1 MAVSQIALGAY
12 YTSLAQIFSGD
23 ERIGAFCGVYD
34 ILEELDNETLSENLT
49 STEQSQQLKTS
60 SIYSSEEL
68 HTISWLPLPLLVLF
82 TIAFNIG
89 LGPLT
94 WAVAIEI
101 LPIRSRGYTHTIA
114 NLTSNICWFVVI
126 KTFNDVQTLLGLAA
140 PFYFYGS
147 VCLLGLLFVFIFVP
161 ETRGRTFQEIGGE
174 FEGLQSIKKRTG
186 IGIFGNCCVR
196 KTRSNKNVIHH

>member
-1 MAVSQIALGAY
+1 MALAHLALGAY
-12 YTSLAQIFSGD
+12 FTSLAQIFSDD
-23 ERIGAFCGVYD
+23 ERSGALCGVYD
-34 ILEELDNETLSENLT
+34 MSEELDNDNATLTENIT

-60 SIYSSEEL
+60 STNSFVEL

-94 WAVAIEI
+94 WVVAIEI

-126 KTFNDVQTLLGLAA
+126 KTFNDVQSLLGLAA
-140 PFYFYGS
+140 PFYIYGS
-147 VCLLGLLFVFIFVP
+147 ICLLGLIFVFIFVP
-161 ETRGRTFQEIGGE
+161 ETKGKTFQEIGEE
-174 FEGLQSIKKRTG
+174 FTGLQMIKDRTG
-186 IGIFGNCCVR
+186 ISCVR
-196 KTRSNKNVIHH
+196 TRISKRMPM

>member
-12 YTSLAQIFSGD
+12 FTSLAQLLYGD
-23 ERIGAFCGVYD
+23 ERRGAFCGVYD
-34 ILEELDNETLSENLT
+34 GMLDELDNDTLGENIT
-49 STEQSQQLKTS
+49 SIEQSQQLKTW
-60 SIYSSEEL
+60 SSEEL

-94 WAVAIEI
+94 WVVAIEI

-126 KTFNDVQTLLGLAA
+126 KTFNDVQSLLGLSA
-140 PFYFYGS
+140 PFFALVLFSQEGS
-147 VCLLGLLFVFIFVP
+147 PF
-161 ETRGRTFQEIGGE
+161 
-174 FEGLQSIKKRTG
+174 
-186 IGIFGNCCVR
+186 
-196 KTRSNKNVIHH
+196 HM